1 MKQLI
6 FAFALIMGLS
16 FVASAQKNQ
25 PKVIVLLNKASW
37 CHVCQEN
44 GPRFMKDV
52 MPMVKKNKEVKMVMN
67 DLSDK
72 MTIAKS
78 KDMLEKA
85 GIYNFAPE
93 NSATGV
99 HYFFDAKTKEFIS
112 FIWKHFQKGSR
123 FGYFNKWCKNAFT
136 ISAE

>member
-85 GIYNFAPE
+85 GIYNFAQE
-93 NSATGV
+93 NPATGV
-99 HYFFDAKTKEFIS
+99 LYFFDARTKEFIS
-112 FIWKHFQKGSR
+112 KVSLSKSNEEIQKVYMEALSKG
-123 FGYFNKWCKNAFT
+123 
-136 ISAE
+136 